1 MKNTSIICL
10 TILVLWSVLA
20 LFQLWVTPLRAVTFV
35 KISITAGVI
44 DVIVLVIGLCRREYC
59 EEKQMKKDG
68 YID

>member
-1 MKNTSIICL
+1 MKKTSIICL

-59 EEKQMKKDG
+59 EEEQMKKDC